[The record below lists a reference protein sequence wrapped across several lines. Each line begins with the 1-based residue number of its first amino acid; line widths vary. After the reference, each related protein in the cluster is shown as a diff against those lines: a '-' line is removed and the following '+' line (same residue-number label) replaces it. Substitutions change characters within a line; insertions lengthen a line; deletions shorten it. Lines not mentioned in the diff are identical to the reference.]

1 MYEFETGPI
10 RPPSEAYSILLRVTR
25 NCPWNRCAFCPVY
38 KGEKFSLRTVE
49 EVKRDIDSIY
59 TLATLVAQKAS
70 TSGYGKVTREVFS
83 LLLEDGLPPY
93 HLQQVIFWMHYGMK
107 SLFLQDA
114 DAMVM
119 KSSDLA
125 EIIRYAKSKFPSIER
140 ITCYSRSKTLV
151 AKKLEE
157 LKEIREAGL
166 NRVHIG
172 MESGSDNVLKL
183 IKKGVKAEE
192 HIIAGKKIVEAGF
205 ELSEYF
211 MPGLGGKDFTAEH
224 ALETARVLNE
234 INPSFIRIRTTT
246 PVPGTELYQMM
257 EEGLWKPLSEVEKV
271 EEIKMMVS
279 SLEGISSYIQSDH
292 VMNLIEDA
300 NGKLP
305 EDRESI
311 LSHFEKFLNMDSLD
325 QECFICARRAG
336 AIRFLS
342 DYRRNPDF
350 INLREKLI
358 SVYGSVE
365 NAALN
370 LSSSFL

>member
-25 NCPWNRCAFCPVY
+25 NCPWNQCAFCPVY
-38 KGEKFSLRTVE
+38 KGEKFSLRTVD
-49 EVKRDIDSIY
+49 EVKKDIDSIY
-59 TLATLVAQKAS
+59 ELSAIISEKVIS
-70 TSGYGKVTREVFS
+70 SGHGKITQSIFS
-83 LLLEDGLPPY
+83 RLIDEDLPPY
-93 HLQQVIFWMHYGMK
+93 HLQQVIFWMHYGMT

-119 KSSDLA
+119 RSSDLA
-125 EIIRYAKSKFPSIER
+125 EIIRYAKSKIPSIER

-151 AKKLEE
+151 VKKPEE
-157 LKEIREAGL
+157 LRELKEAGL
-166 NRVHIG
+166 NRIHIG
-172 MESGSDNVLKL
+172 MESGADSVLKL

-192 HIIAGKKIVEAGF
+192 HIMAGKKIVEAGF

-370 LSSSFL
+370 LSSSTL

>member
-25 NCPWNRCAFCPVY
+25 NCPWNQCAFCPVY
-38 KGEKFSLRTVE
+38 KGEKFSLRTVD
-49 EVKRDIDSIY
+49 EVKKDIDSIY
-59 TLATLVAQKAS
+59 ELSAIISEKVIS
-70 TSGYGKVTREVFS
+70 SGHGKITQSIFS
-83 LLLEDGLPPY
+83 RLIDEGLPPY
-93 HLQQVIFWMHYGMK
+93 HLQQVIFWMHYGMT

-119 KSSDLA
+119 RSSDLA
-125 EIIRYAKSKFPSIER
+125 EIIRYAKSKIPSIER

-151 AKKLEE
+151 VKKPEE
-157 LKEIREAGL
+157 LRELKEAGL
-166 NRVHIG
+166 NRIHIG
-172 MESGSDNVLKL
+172 MESGADSVLKL

-192 HIIAGKKIVEAGF
+192 HIMAGKKVVEAGF

-211 MPGLGGKDFTAEH
+211 MPGLGGKSLSQEH
-224 ALETARVLNE
+224 AIETARVLNE

-246 PVPGTELYQMM
+246 PVPGTELYKMM
-257 EEGLWKPLSEVEKV
+257 EEGSWIPLSEVEKV
-271 EEIKMMVS
+271 EETKLMIS
-279 SLEGISSYIQSDH
+279 SLNGISSYIQSDH

-305 EDRESI
+305 EEREYI
-311 LSHFEKFLNMDSLD
+311 LSHFDKFLSMEPLD
-325 QECFICARRAG
+325 QECFISARRTG
-336 AIRFLS
+336 SIRFLS
-342 DYRRNPDF
+342 DYKRTQNF

-358 SVYGSVE
+358 SLYGSVE

-370 LSSSFL
+370 LSSSTL